1 MMTPREPRPS
11 LLPHPGAL
19 RRLGFA
25 ALLIALCLM
34 PSLAPARDF
43 EMGGDSDYS
52 IMAPEPGTSE
62 YRAAAARKRGHK
74 AASKHGRTPS
84 QQTAKPAEMLPVQP
98 PNVTPGQASKQ
109 TRRRIGSSGSVLPT
123 PLPRTPNIPPVG
135 AARSRCRTCR
145 RTQCKAPP
153 CCRPCR
159 DRFRTSRTAQRP
171 SRIAPRAARSSPA
184 STASRMACRSA
195 MSAAAWNR
203 RGPSPPIRPRRR
215 APLAAS

>member
-1 MMTPREPRPS
+1 MTPRELRQPMF
-11 LLPHPGAL
+11 PHPGAL

-25 ALLIALCLM
+25 ALLIALGLM
-34 PSLAPARDF
+34 PSLALARDF

-62 YRAAAARKRGHK
+62 YRAAAARKREHK

-84 QQTAKPAEMLPVQP
+84 QQTAKPEEMLPVQP

-135 AARSRCRTCR
+135 GGTLAVPNLSQNQTQGSTVLPPLPRPIPNLSHGPETFQDRASRCAL
-145 RTQCKAPP
+145 QSGLNGIPNGL
-153 CCRPCR
+153 
-159 DRFRTSRTAQRP
+159 SQRYVGG
-171 SRIAPRAARSSPA
+171 
-184 STASRMACRSA
+184 CVQ
-195 MSAAAWNR
+195 
-203 RGPSPPIRPRRR
+203 
-215 APLAAS
+215 